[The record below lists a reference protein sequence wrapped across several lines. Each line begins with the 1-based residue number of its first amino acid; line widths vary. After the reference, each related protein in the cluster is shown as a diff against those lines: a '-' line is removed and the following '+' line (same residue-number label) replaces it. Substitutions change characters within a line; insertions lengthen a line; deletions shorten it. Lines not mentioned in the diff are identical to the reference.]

1 MAYLVRFSR
10 ISYGKRKVFE
20 RITYHKTASAARK
33 GVTTLW
39 GFKKVRI
46 LKVTKIRDSGER

>member
-20 RITYHKTASAARK
+20 RITYHKTAAAARK
-33 GVTTLW
+33 GVETLW

-46 LKVTKIRDSGER
+46 LKVTKIK